1 MKNEELPA
9 MQPHSSSFEPRTSS
23 FTRLRRMT
31 YSFLA
36 AATALLHLAF
46 ILFVLFGGF
55 LVLRWHKLAWVHV
68 PAAVWGVLIEF
79 CGWYCPLTRWEN
91 FFLREAGRAGY
102 SGGFVS
108 HYIFPLI
115 YPAGLTRVHELV
127 IGALV
132 LLVNAAIYVKVLR

>member
-1 MKNEELPA
+1 M
-9 MQPHSSSFEPRTSS
+9 
-23 FTRLRRMT
+23 RRMT
-31 YSFLA
+31 YLA
-36 AATALLHLAF
+36 LSTATGLIHLAF

-55 LVLRWHKLAWVHV
+55 VVLKWPKLMWVHV
-68 PAAVWGVLIEF
+68 PAAIWGVLIEF
-79 CGWYCPLTRWEN
+79 FGWYCPLTRWEN

-108 HYIFPLI
+108 HYVFPLI

-132 LLVNAAIYVKVLR
+132 LTVNLAIYVKVLR